1 MKKHVAI
8 LISLM
13 LIPCIAWC
21 QDKERMGEFGDRCA
35 CHDISK
41 MPGWEQYYIMQGD
54 TMFSISYYTWEDRDS
69 VVCKPLEKIG
79 RNKWISR
86 SDDSTLY
93 FELKLVRTCKK
104 NKRDIP
110 GKDYKLRSV
119 TRYENGKRKFKAIY
133 WWNMMYKKTY
143 YNY

>member
-1 MKKHVAI
+1 
-8 LISLM
+8 
-13 LIPCIAWC
+13 
-21 QDKERMGEFGDRCA
+21 
-35 CHDISK
+35 
-41 MPGWEQYYIMQGD
+41 
-54 TMFSISYYTWEDRDS
+54 MFSISYYTWEDRDS

-79 RNKWISR
+79 KNKWISR
-86 SDDSTLY
+86 SNDSTLY

-110 GKDYKLRSV
+110 GKNYKVRSE

-133 WWNMMYKKTY
+133 WWNMMYRKNY

>member
-1 MKKHVAI
+1 MKKYVAI
-8 LISLM
+8 LVSLM

-21 QDKERMGEFGDRCA
+21 QDEERMGDFGDRFA

-41 MPGWEQYYIMQGD
+41 MLGWERYYVMRGD
-54 TMFSISYYTWEDRDS
+54 TMFSISYYIREDGDS
-69 VVCKPLEKIG
+69 IVSKPLEKIG

-86 SDDSTLY
+86 SNDSTLY

-110 GKDYKLRSV
+110 GKNYKVRSE
-119 TRYENGKRKFKAIY
+119 TRYENGKRKFKAFY
-133 WWNMMYKKTY
+133 WWNMSYVKTY
-143 YNY
+143 YSY